1 VRDIPNGP
9 VVPPTASAGPAGS
22 VAPIAGVPD
31 YYVTL
36 HPANPG
42 AQPGLVIG
50 DTFSGARLAT
60 IAPPRGGSFVGVAG
74 AADDRTFVVSTMPV
88 DPTVQPSLPVTWY
101 LLRIAPGGTPGY
113 RLTRLAIPDMKS
125 WAVQAIALSGSGK
138 QLAMTLLPAAR
149 HLDPG
154 GWELR
159 TYSVATGKLVG
170 SWSLGGSAMLAY
182 SYAFPGAQDGPLG
195 WADGDRAIAF
205 QYFDTIGTES
215 ARLLDVAAR
224 SGDLIA
230 DSQVIWSTLMG
241 GPGHPVAYRCYP
253 ETPRVAADGKSVLCS
268 TGPVGAKQGRSRVTL
283 EWLASATT
291 GPEVPRVLYKVTVDV
306 PFGIQLVSGVSW
318 AGTSG
323 GPVIAFWSDHPWAS
337 SDTHFGVIRHGQFL
351 PLPPVPI
358 ALREQPAVAW

>member
-1 VRDIPNGP
+1 
-9 VVPPTASAGPAGS
+9 
-22 VAPIAGVPD
+22 
-31 YYVTL
+31 VT
-36 HPANPG
+36 
-42 AQPGLVIG
+42 
-50 DTFSGARLAT
+50 
-60 IAPPRGGSFVGVAG
+60 G

-88 DPTVQPSLPVTWY
+88 DPTVQPSLPVAWY
-101 LLRIAPGGTPGY
+101 LLRIAPGGAPGY

-125 WAVQAIALSGSGK
+125 WAVEAIAVSGSGNE
-138 QLAMTLLPAAR
+138 LAMTLLPAAR

-159 TYSVATGKLVG
+159 TYSVATGKLLG
-170 SWSLGGSAMLAY
+170 SWSLSGSATLSA
-182 SYAFPGAQDGPLG
+182 SVAFPGDQDQPLG
-195 WADGDRAIAF
+195 WADGDRAVAF
-205 QYFDTIGTES
+205 QYFDTIGTKASVLRES

-230 DSQVIWSTLMG
+230 DSQIIWSTLMTG
-241 GPGHPVAYRCYP
+241 GGQPVAHQCYP
-253 ETPRVAADGKSVLCS
+253 GTPRVTADGKSVLCS

-291 GPEVPRVLYKVTVDV
+291 GPEVPRVLYEVIVDV
-306 PFGIQLVSGVSW
+306 PFGIQTVSGVSW

-323 GPVIAFWSDHPWAS
+323 GPVIAFWSDSPGVS

-358 ALREQPAVAW
+358 ALHPEQPAVAW